1 MAVPLLCLWNHFVL
15 VLSQFVRQA
24 ILAGNLRLCS
34 IDQMTVGAAAVT
46 PPTSHGATWMAHQR
60 QVQHFHI
67 FFGVVQTFNTF
78 RMLLKWLHFRRPVLW
93 WPVCVTR
100 WLSNP
105 RWLVCNPLPI
115 DNHDKVWQSGLAKWF
130 PICWGLSSFLQ
141 SGFRNFNFAN
151 WEPYRDS
158 FVFGCGVSLTIFGFF
173 GWCPDKMDWFSVLL
187 IVSDCWRLD
196 FLFFSCIFCS
206 LRFATKH

>member
-141 SGFRNFNFAN
+141 SGFRNSILLTGNHTVIRSYSAA
-151 WEPYRDS
+151 
-158 FVFGCGVSLTIFGFF
+158 VSLWLFLGFLDDVQTK
-173 GWCPDKMDWFSVLL
+173 W
-187 IVSDCWRLD
+187 ID
-196 FLFFSCIFCS
+196 FLCY
-206 LRFATKH
+206 